1 MVDSIVSNNR
11 FIVQVFVGA
20 LSPCYEA
27 LSVEASK
34 QTTSEEIISCI
45 IERLGLSG
53 PSGYELAEVVGDG
66 MGREC
71 KERRLGPHESPVA
84 VMLLWPQITDIQQ
97 EVYR

>member
-1 MVDSIVSNNR
+1 MVDTIVGHNR

-20 LSPCYEA
+20 LSQCYEA

-34 QTTSEEIISCI
+34 QTTSEEIICCI

-53 PSGYELAEVVGDG
+53 PTGYELAEVVGDG
-66 MGREC
+66 QGREC

-84 VMLLWPQITDIQQ
+84 VMLLWPQITESQQ
-97 EVYR
+97 EFYR